1 MKRLFPIWV
10 LALSACLK
18 VPDLKSPS
26 LIYFNT
32 DTLWL
37 DTIFTGLSS
46 ATYYLKLYNPTK
58 DRIVIPAILLSGS
71 DKSPFRLNVNGKGG
85 RAVRNVIIEPNDSI
99 FIFVE
104 ATINPTV
111 DNLPFVVYD
120 KLIAIDQKGEELT
133 SVVIAAYGQN
143 AHYYRN
149 IAICNM
155 TWTADKPHVLLG
167 SVFVDT
173 NCVLTIKEGARVHL
187 DQNSA
192 LFIAG
197 TLVVDGSFEKPVVFQ
212 QSRLE
217 DFFKDIPGQWQAIV
231 ILPVSRNNV
240 VKNAIIK
247 NGVAG
252 LIVDSTGKDAPS
264 VRLYQVHID
273 NMLGYGIL
281 AGNSYIYGENV
292 VVSRVGDRLIAA
304 YGSKLE
310 LFHATIAGYSG
321 EYLRRNKPGVL
332 LANYYGT
339 TEEPTTLEFLCTNC
353 IIYGD
358 QSEELEL
365 DWKTGADSIIQINNA
380 ILKTENSLENFTISN
395 IIKEDPQFT
404 EPTQG
409 NYTLLEGS
417 PAIDAGTPTHVLIDF
432 EGKARD
438 AKPDLGSW
446 EF

>member
-1 MKRLFPIWV
+1 MKRLLPILV
-10 LALSACLK
+10 VALAACLK
-18 VPDLKSPS
+18 VPDLKPPS

-46 ATYYLKLYNPTK
+46 STYYLKLYNPTK
-58 DRIVIPAILLSGS
+58 DRIIIPAILLSNS

-111 DNLPFVVYD
+111 ENLPFVVYD
-120 KLIAIDQKGEELT
+120 RLVAIDQKGEELA
-133 SVVIAAYGQN
+133 SVVLAAYGQN

-149 IAICNM
+149 IVICDM
-155 TWTADKPHVLLG
+155 TWTSDKPHVLLG

-173 NCVLTIKEGARVHL
+173 NCVLTIKEGARIHL
-187 DQNSA
+187 DRNSA

-197 TLVVDGSFEKPVVFQ
+197 TLIVDGSFEKPVVFQ

-231 ILPVSRNNV
+231 ILPVSQNNV
-240 VKNAIIK
+240 IRNAIIK

-252 LIVDSTGKDAPS
+252 LIVDSTGKDAPA

-292 VVSRVGDRLIAA
+292 IISRAGERLIAA
-304 YGSKLE
+304 FGAKLE
-310 LFHATIAGYSG
+310 FFHATVAGYSG

-339 TEEPTTLEFLCTNC
+339 TE
-353 IIYGD
+353 
-358 QSEELEL
+358 
-365 DWKTGADSIIQINNA
+365 
-380 ILKTENSLENFTISN
+380 
-395 IIKEDPQFT
+395 
-404 EPTQG
+404 
-409 NYTLLEGS
+409 
-417 PAIDAGTPTHVLIDF
+417 
-432 EGKARD
+432 
-438 AKPDLGSW
+438 
-446 EF
+446 